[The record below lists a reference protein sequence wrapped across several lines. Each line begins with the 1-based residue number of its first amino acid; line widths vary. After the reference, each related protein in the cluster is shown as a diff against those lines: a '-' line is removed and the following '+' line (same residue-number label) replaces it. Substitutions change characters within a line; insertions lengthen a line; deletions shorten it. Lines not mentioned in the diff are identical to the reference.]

1 MEINELRR
9 AVGARLGYCFRQDP
23 KDKFFAWHVRFPGP
37 EGKQEIRSYPSEVM
51 NDIPKWTWDLNDAIS
66 LVHAAAEKG
75 FFFEFGINPTE
86 DVETW
91 GGDAKYKPIDSDH
104 YVLVEGSLQ
113 TASGLAEVICR
124 VFCAV
129 MPEIGQE

>member
-23 KDKFFAWHVRFPGP
+23 KDKFFSWHVRFPGP

-75 FFFEFGINPTE
+75 FFLQFSRTNGEFQWAGEAQQQT
-86 DVETW
+86 
-91 GGDAKYKPIDSDH
+91 IDSDH
-104 YVLVEGSLQ
+104 LVFLENSMV
-113 TASGLAEVICR
+113 SGDNLAEVICR